1 MAFMRAR
8 QQLEEVPLFEIVVW
22 SCENESCN
30 GWMRQDYS
38 FIAQPDC
45 PLCQS
50 RMNMENR
57 MLPQLSH
64 YAGP

>member
-8 QQLEEVPLFEIVVW
+8 QQMEEVPLFEMSVW
-22 SCENESCN
+22 SCENEACN
-30 GWMRQDYS
+30 GWMRQEYS
-38 FIAQPDC
+38 FTEKPVC
-45 PLCQS
+45 PLCRS
-50 RMNMENR
+50 CMNTETR